1 MKLVIIMKI
10 FNFFKTEKTYP
21 SNEQNENTEE
31 PNHSPVIAN
40 GVDEYVKY
48 NQDLLAFPNKEL
60 QEIDSVEYINAI
72 RNIANY
78 LQSFYQNKTDSE
90 FIPELNVD
98 DMSQGIPRL
107 IIHLLASPS
116 INDIIYIIDD
126 MKSAHFHVN
135 NNQIEMAENMCT
147 LPGLNYEV
155 RTINLDDVFTGLTIF
170 QARALLSQ
178 MNILPPQNNLDQQIN
193 SYFQRVKLHHLI
205 IKDIV
210 STLLISPNDE
220 NYKIAQIFISYFE
233 PAFKLP
239 PYKSPIEESSKKL
252 TYPNSS
258 QSSSQ

>member
-1 MKLVIIMKI
+1 MKI

-21 SNEQNENTEE
+21 SNEQNEYTNFKNSQEE
-31 PNHSPVIAN
+31 TSHSPIIAN

-48 NQDLLAFPNKEL
+48 NQDLLAFPNKEI
-60 QEIDSVEYINAI
+60 QEMDAIEYINAI
-72 RNIANY
+72 KSIVNY
-78 LQSFYQNKTDSE
+78 LQSFYQNKTDNE
-90 FIPELNVD
+90 LIPEINVD
-98 DMSQGIPRL
+98 EMSQGIPRL
-107 IIHLLASPS
+107 IIHLLSSPS
-116 INDIIYIIDD
+116 VNDIVYIIDD
-126 MKSAHFHVN
+126 MNSAHFHVN
-135 NNQIEMAENMCT
+135 NNIVEMAENLCT

-155 RTINLDDVFTGLTIF
+155 RTIDLDDIFTGLTIF

-178 MNILPPQNNLDQQIN
+178 MNVLPPKNNLDQQIN

-233 PAFKLP
+233 PDFKLP
-239 PYKSPIEESSKKL
+239 PYKSPLEESPKKL

-258 QSSSQ
+258 QNCSQ